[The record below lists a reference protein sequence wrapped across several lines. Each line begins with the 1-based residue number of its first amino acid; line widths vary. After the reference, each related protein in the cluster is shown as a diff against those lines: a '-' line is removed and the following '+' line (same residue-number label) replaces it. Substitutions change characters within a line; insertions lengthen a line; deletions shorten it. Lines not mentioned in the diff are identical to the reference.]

1 MDKMNKKRILVVE
14 DEIELVKAIQIR
26 LEQAGYE
33 VLTAYDGHEALDKT
47 RKEKIDLIILDLM
60 IPKIDGYKVC
70 RILKFDK
77 KYKQIP
83 IIMLSARAQESDIKL
98 GTEVYADAY
107 IIKPFDHQLVIS
119 KIREL
124 LKEK

>member
-1 MDKMNKKRILVVE
+1 MGKKRILVVE
-14 DEIELVKAIQIR
+14 DELELIKAMQIR

-33 VLTAYDGHEALDKT
+33 VLIASDGQQALDKIH
-47 RKEKIDLIILDLM
+47 KEKVDLIILDLM

-70 RILKFDK
+70 RLLKFDK

-98 GTEVYADAY
+98 STEVYADAY
-107 IIKPFDHQLVIS
+107 IIKPFDHKVVIS
-119 KIREL
+119 KIKEL